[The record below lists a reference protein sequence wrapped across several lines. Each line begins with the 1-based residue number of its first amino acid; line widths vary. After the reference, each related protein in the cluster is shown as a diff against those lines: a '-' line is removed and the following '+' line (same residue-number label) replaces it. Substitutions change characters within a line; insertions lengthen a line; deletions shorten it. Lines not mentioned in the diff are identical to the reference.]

1 MLDHVV
7 DELAVI
13 EVTKENSIIVCDVIC
28 LFGLLL
34 HSIAV

>member
-1 MLDHVV
+1 MLNHVV

-13 EVTKENSIIVCDVIC
+13 EITQKNSIIVCDVIC